1 MSINN
6 PYLPIPARIE
16 EIIQETTS
24 DSQDVKTYKLKP
36 KQEIHFRPGQ
46 FVECSVPGV
55 GESTF
60 GFASNPL
67 VKDGIELCIK
77 RTGRV
82 TQAIHMLSAGDT
94 LWIRGPFGNCFP
106 LEEFEGHDLFIVV
119 GGLGLAPLRPL
130 IEYVLDDS
138 NRGKYGKI
146 NMMIAARS
154 PKDFNFAYDYDRWA
168 SVPDV
173 HIYQTIDA
181 MVPGWDKLVGFPN
194 NLIKDIEFDA
204 KNTIGLIC
212 GPPIMIKLNSA
223 AFKDLGLPTD
233 CIYTTLE
240 MRMTCGLGKCG
251 KCNIG
256 HRYVC
261 LDGPVFNLKELDG
274 MPGEY

>member
-1 MSINN
+1 MSIN

-24 DSQDVKTYKLKP
+24 DSQDVKTYRLKP
-36 KQEIHFRPGQ
+36 KTDIIFRPGQ

-67 VKDGIELCIK
+67 VTDGIELCIK

-94 LWIRGPFGNCFP
+94 LWIRGPFGNGFP
-106 LEEFEGHDLFIVV
+106 LQFFEGHDLFFVV

-130 IEYVLDDS
+130 IEYVLDKS
-138 NRGKYGKI
+138 NRGKFGKI

-154 PKDFNFAYDYDRWA
+154 PKDFIFTYDYDRWA
-168 SVPDV
+168 SCPDV
-173 HIYQTIDA
+173 SVYQTIDA
-181 MVPGWDKLVGFPN
+181 AVPGWDKFVGFPN
-194 NLIKDIEFDA
+194 NLIKDIEFDG

-212 GPPIMIKLNSA
+212 GPPIMIKLNAA
-223 AFKDLGLPTD
+223 AFKTLQIPTER
-233 CIYTTLE
+233 IYTTLE

-261 LDGPVFNLKELDG
+261 LDGPVFSMKELDE